1 MQFLLIHFYLLKHKY
16 KDLYTSRRM
25 LSNYQ
30 KQLTMYKLKYDFMG
44 YEFKNSKELSFH
56 HLIIPKKDCKD
67 LGFGSGYLFWNGAIL
82 VQKTSHD
89 YLHIVERIDRDRF
102 NYITCQMIDE
112 NIANMIMYENLK
124 KINDCLEGFE
134 KEHCGH
140 YNKKHPKDPL
150 IKEAYTR
157 RLIKK

>member
-1 MQFLLIHFYLLKHKY
+1 MRDVTIEMIKIYNLK
-16 KDLYTSRRM
+16 
-25 LSNYQ
+25 
-30 KQLTMYKLKYDFMG
+30 KLKYDFMG

-102 NYITCQMIDE
+102 NYITSQMIIE
-112 NIANMIMYENLK
+112 NVNNEIMYDCLK
-124 KINDCLEGFE
+124 KISDCLDGFE
-134 KEHCGH
+134 REYSGLHTQK
-140 YNKKHPKDPL
+140 NKNLL
-150 IKEAYTR
+150 IKEEYTR

>member
-1 MQFLLIHFYLLKHKY
+1 MRDVTIEMIKIYNLK
-16 KDLYTSRRM
+16 
-25 LSNYQ
+25 
-30 KQLTMYKLKYDFMG
+30 KLKYDFMG

-102 NYITCQMIDE
+102 NYITSQMIIE
-112 NIANMIMYENLK
+112 NVNKQIMYDCLK
-124 KINDCLEGFE
+124 KISDCLDGFE
-134 KEHCGH
+134 REYSGLHTQK
-140 YNKKHPKDPL
+140 NKNLL
-150 IKEAYTR
+150 IKEEYTR
-157 RLIKK
+157 